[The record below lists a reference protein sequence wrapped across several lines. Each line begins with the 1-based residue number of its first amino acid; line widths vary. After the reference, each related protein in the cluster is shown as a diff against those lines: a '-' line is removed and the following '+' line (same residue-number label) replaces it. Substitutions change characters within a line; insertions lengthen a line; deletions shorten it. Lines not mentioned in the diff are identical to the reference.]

1 MFGLSVTRLS
11 LAPHS
16 PVTRPAGPCPVDPT
30 HQFGYRAQLLSTVG
44 PAYRLVEQR
53 GKAKLD
59 VRYADG
65 SRGTA
70 VLPVQWVP
78 AQARQ
83 IQEAVERVAQ
93 QLSMGRTLRQ
103 SLELIEGASS
113 PRTRTCHR
121 SSGARVICRLGGF
134 RKAQGSSNRSD
145 QGQHLACR
153 LRQDGEAIACSFCQ
167 GSRCQVAADICGRSL
182 APWVAAAPSGFA
194 APLCNVPLG
203 C

>member
-1 MFGLSVTRLS
+1 MPRRSDSPIWVQGL
-11 LAPHS
+11 
-16 PVTRPAGPCPVDPT
+16 
-30 HQFGYRAQLLSTVG
+30 RAQLRSTVG

-53 GKAKLD
+53 CKAKLD

-103 SLELIEGASS
+103 SLELIEGTSS
-113 PRTRTCHR
+113 PAPAPAAKPATREPCEGLSAANLAIQPLGQQVDPDEHR
-121 SSGARVICRLGGF
+121 QIGDPHVREVKVCVV
-134 RKAQGSSNRSD
+134 D
-145 QGQHLACR
+145 QHQT
-153 LRQDGEAIACSFCQ
+153 AIADCAINQ
-167 GSRCQVAADICGRSL
+167 GPAQWSDDFVQVEWARCCA
-182 APWVAAAPSGFA
+182 SG
-194 APLCNVPLG
+194 
-203 C
+203 

>member
-1 MFGLSVTRLS
+1 MLGLSVTRLS
-11 LAPHS
+11 LARHS
-16 PVTRPAGPCPVDPT
+16 PRWAMPRRSDSPIWVQGL
-30 HQFGYRAQLLSTVG
+30 RAQLRSTVG

-113 PRTRTCHR
+113 PAPAPTHR
-121 SSGARVICRLGGF
+121 SSGARVICCLGGF

-153 LRQDGEAIACSFCQ
+153 LRQDGEAIACSGYQLFLQHLSAMCY
-167 GSRCQVAADICGRSL
+167 RAV
-182 APWVAAAPSGFA
+182 
-194 APLCNVPLG
+194 
-203 C
+203 